1 MPTIRDVLS
10 LFRPIP
16 DDATDWRAMR
26 DARLRRT
33 VVEAAVHCPFYR
45 EWLNSHRI
53 VPTEIRSAEDV
64 LQIPV
69 LTRGQVRAEGQRMVR
84 EDVPVDTCSREMT
97 SGTTGEPTT
106 LYTRSSELRVQHAL
120 WLSGY
125 LRAGLRPWHR
135 QAKFIMAHR
144 IPEKPRPYQRVGILR
159 RAYFPTAAP
168 TVEKLDWLRRLRPDA
183 LFSWGSLLSELAN
196 QLEQEQD
203 ELNIP
208 LIVSTSDK
216 LQRELVAAR
225 IKGRLLDVYGSIETG
240 PVAWGCGV
248 AEGYHIDPRW
258 VHVELVAEDGQPAR
272 RGTVVCTPMWRR
284 IMPLIRYQ
292 LGDIA
297 EWADTPCPCGNPLPR
312 IRSLIGRH
320 GELLS
325 LPNGVRLSAN
335 VVAEA
340 VRQVPGIQ
348 AFQFAQRSETES
360 VLFLVPGP
368 EMPSNAVARVRDL
381 LTERLGAGVQVQV
394 KCVPALYRAPDVKFR
409 ASYPLVMIERL
420 RCAGVDVE
428 RILAQ

>member
-1 MPTIRDVLS
+1 MPDLHILLS
-10 LFRPIP
+10 SFSRIP
-16 DDATDWRAMR
+16 HDEDRWRALR
-26 DARLRRT
+26 DARLHRA
-33 VVEAAVHCPFYR
+33 VVEAAMHCPFYR
-45 EWLNSHRI
+45 EWFRSHEI
-53 VPTEIRSAEDV
+53 VPTEIRSAADA
-64 LQIPV
+64 LQLPV
-69 LTRGQVRAEGQRMVR
+69 LTRGRVRAEGLRMVR
-84 EDVPVDTCSREMT
+84 DDVPVDTCSQEMT

-135 QAKFIMAHR
+135 QAKFIMAHKM
-144 IPEKPRPYQRVGILR
+144 PAKPRPYQRLGVLR

-168 TVEKLDWLRRLRPDA
+168 TVEKLHWLRRLRPDA
-183 LFSWGSLLSELAN
+183 LFSWGSILSELAN
-196 QLEQEQD
+196 QLEQEQA

-208 LIVSTSDK
+208 LIFSTSDK
-216 LQRELVAAR
+216 LQREHVAAR

-248 AEGYHIDPRW
+248 GEGYHIDPRW
-258 VHVELVAEDGQPAR
+258 AHVELVDADGQSAR
-272 RGTVVCTPMWRR
+272 RGAVVCTPLWRR
-284 IMPLIRYQ
+284 VMPLIRYQ

-312 IRSLIGRH
+312 IRALIGRH

-325 LPNGVRLSAN
+325 LPNGICLSAN

-340 VRQVPGIQ
+340 VWQGPGIQ

-360 VLFLVPGP
+360 ILFLVPGP
-368 EMPSNAVARVRDL
+368 GIPSNAVARVREL
-381 LTERLGAGVQVQV
+381 LTPRLASPVQVQI
-394 KCVPALYRAPDVKFR
+394 KCVPALYRAPDAKFR
-409 ASYPLVMIERL
+409 ATYPLAMIERL

-428 RILAQ
+428 RILSQ